1 MELRAAVVLVAAVA
15 AMTSLGASTS
25 VAAGGRELHEML
37 EREGVMRADGMVTKR
52 EFLRMMEKRF
62 DALDRQRSGMLPASD
77 IARIIDP
84 VGIP

>member
-1 MELRAAVVLVAAVA
+1 MKLRAAVVLVAAVT

-77 IARIIDP
+77 IARIFDP